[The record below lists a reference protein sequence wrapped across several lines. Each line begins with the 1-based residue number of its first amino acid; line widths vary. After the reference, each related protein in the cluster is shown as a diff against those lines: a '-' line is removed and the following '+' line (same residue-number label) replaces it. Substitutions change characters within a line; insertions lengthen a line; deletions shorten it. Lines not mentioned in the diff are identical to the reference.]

1 MQGTSLVGEQCRI
14 ESRNFNRRRGRVIF
28 LWYKGGVVEIH
39 GRPSTVITIW
49 PSSISRWKESLDQIL
64 WSLTI
69 EKAIMNGKNM
79 ALKLFT
85 PGTGKALP
93 CLLWLCLLCR
103 LKRKLA
109 QCRQPKGKVRG
120 SREVFQ
126 TEKEKLTAVLAV
138 TAGWVGVVG
147 WACVR
152 FIHAG
157 IYIAVGNWTNGS
169 FICSKKN
176 L

>member
-1 MQGTSLVGEQCRI
+1 MNSMLWTCGLKLLKHADASTLADVFLMQQSCFVARALNAT
-14 ESRNFNRRRGRVIF
+14 NKAND
-28 LWYKGGVVEIH
+28 
-39 GRPSTVITIW
+39 T
-49 PSSISRWKESLDQIL
+49 IL

-138 TAGWVGVVG
+138 TASWVGVVG

-152 FIHAG
+152 FVHAV
-157 IYIAVGNWTNGS
+157 IYIAVGNWSNS
-169 FICSKKN
+169 PFICINDKYLEKHI